1 MAKQNVVK
9 DSGFDEVGEVRT
21 DSKSRIALG
30 RRVKVKAQIYK
41 VYQNSLGQIVLD
53 PQVSI
58 PAHEAWLFKNK
69 EATARVQSG
78 LEDAKK
84 GRVVKSKADYSQY
97 LDESK

>member
-1 MAKQNVVK
+1 MSKQNIVK

-30 RRVKVKAQIYK
+30 RRVKGKARIYK

-58 PAHEAWLFKNK
+58 PTHEAWLFKNK
-69 EATARVQSG
+69 EAAAMVQGG

-84 GRVVKSKADYSQY
+84 GRVVKSKVDYSRY
-97 LDESK
+97 IDESR